1 MNVCWLVRL
10 FPEVTVNAM
19 PRNRVRGT
27 RRPANGALSVAVAAS
42 LVSATL
48 GAQATAGAPDTLP
61 WTTRSEVFRDPG
73 CSGREC
79 SSAELSWP
87 DFGKR
92 VGPQARVNELLMVSM
107 VVREN
112 ASAANQ
118 RRRSVAAVGKEFLDA
133 ARKGSAAGMPWDA
146 KRTISVACNTP
157 TRVLLRSDESSFT
170 GGAHGNFFSLFRA
183 FSPRTGARVSEAAMV
198 PLAARPGI
206 LPLVERAFRRER
218 ELPASGSLAE
228 VGYTFKDDRFELS
241 TAFLAVC
248 GSSLFV
254 HWNVYSIASYAAGP
268 IHLII
273 PLDSVPTLR
282 R

>member
-1 MNVCWLVRL
+1 MAAVIGEVMNVCRL
-10 FPEVTVNAM
+10 
-19 PRNRVRGT
+19 PRGF
-27 RRPANGALSVAVAAS
+27 RRPTRSAMIATALLLSSMPLAAS
-42 LVSATL
+42 L
-48 GAQATAGAPDTLP
+48 GAQAAPPDTLP
-61 WTTRSEVFRDPG
+61 WTSRNEVFRDAG

-87 DFGKR
+87 DFGRR
-92 VGPQARVNELLMVSM
+92 VGPTARVNDFLLVSM

-112 ASAANQ
+112 ATAARQ

-133 ARKGSAAGMPWDA
+133 ARTGSSAGMPWDA

-157 TRVLLRSDESSFT
+157 TRVLLRSDETSFT
-170 GGAHGNFFSLFRA
+170 GGAHGNFFSLFLA
-183 FSPRTGARVSEAAMV
+183 FSPATGTRISEAAMV
-198 PLAARPGI
+198 PVAARPGI

-228 VGYTFKDDRFELS
+228 VGYTFKDDRFELG

-268 IHLII
+268 IHLTI